1 MQEQI
6 KKPAKRLPVVLNV
19 EFRKSYAR
27 QDAKGTLKNIS
38 LTGAFL
44 ETKMNDLAPMDKLII
59 TFQVS
64 ERVRK
69 MTGTIV
75 WRNQYGCG
83 IQFQPFNKRD
93 IQIVDDLM
101 YFIESKRECRKE
113 VLESIL
119 KHVS

>member
-1 MQEQI
+1 ME
-6 KKPAKRLPVVLNV
+6 KSKMPAKRLPLVLKV

-27 QDAKGTLKNIS
+27 QDAKGVLKNIS

-44 ETKMNDLAPMDKLII
+44 ETDLVDLAPSDKLII

-69 MTGTIV
+69 MTGTVI
-75 WRNQYGCG
+75 WKNGRGCG

-93 IQIVDDLM
+93 VQIVDDLM
-101 YFIESKRECRKE
+101 YFVENRREGRRM
-113 VLESIL
+113 VLENIL
-119 KHVS
+119 KQVA